1 MAKRIAQA
9 DAAEETTGTTPTA
22 QAGSSVLLYA
32 ILGTNGLMMLAVI
45 GGLAFVLLRQPVAPG
60 PVPANPAGITAMLKS
75 QPAAALRFAGLH
87 DAAATFVEIPDGPID
102 STDDLVRFNEIT
114 GQFIRATMPE
124 YKPVPGLNEAWA
136 EQLRRALGGS
146 LEPQPMTPALR
157 SSVARAYRNI
167 AAAEREAGK

>member
-1 MAKRIAQA
+1 MAKKLAAVESGEPVAAAPVGGNWLMPAVLIGQA
-9 DAAEETTGTTPTA
+9 LMFAAMLGV
-22 QAGSSVLLYA
+22 VL
-32 ILGTNGLMMLAVI
+32 
-45 GGLAFVLLRQPVAPG
+45 FVLLRQPVAPG
-60 PVPANPAGITAMLKS
+60 PVPATPSGITAMLKS

-87 DAAATFVEIPDGPID
+87 DAAATFVEIADGPID

-157 SSVARAYRNI
+157 SSVAKAYRDI